1 MKKII
6 FGTFVLICGVLM
18 TACGDTTEEVKSTVE
33 SEVNSVLDSSDK
45 VYMQIANGED
55 LGDGTVELVNS
66 TINIDD
72 NELQF
77 VTEDFDESKTTFVYV
92 ANQKVFEEKIKN
104 GEEYSLDITGIDDAH
119 LTDYQPRVQFVQYS
133 DDTEEGDIT
142 LFQQL
147 RYRVAE

>member
-1 MKKII
+1 MKKILL
-6 FGTFVLICGVLM
+6 GTFVLVFGVLL
-18 TACGDTTEEVKSTVE
+18 TACGDTNEEVKSTVE

-45 VYMQIANGED
+45 AYMQIASKED
-55 LGDGTVELVNS
+55 FGDGTVELVNS
-66 TINIDD
+66 TINVDD

-77 VTEDFDESKTTFVYV
+77 VAEDFDESKTTFVYV
-92 ANQKVFEEKIKN
+92 ANQKVFEEKIRN
-104 GEEYSLDITGIDDAH
+104 GKEYSLDITEIDDAH

-147 RYRVAE
+147 RYKVAE